1 MALPVMNGERSGN
14 FWPFAPLG
22 ARVLLC
28 LLMVNLC
35 LRAQTAP
42 EFEKASL
49 ALRTALHFDPGSE
62 SSLRSLVELHQKSG
76 RVAELIG
83 LYERHIVQYPA
94 DENAAVV
101 FARLL
106 LAVDGQRAGSFLEQ
120 ALKRFP
126 GSALLKHTQFE
137 ALSRG
142 HDPGASRVLDEAV
155 GLETQVP
162 SRRSQWLAKL
172 IQSASGPAHDELV
185 AARMTRLVDEGAVSG
200 QEAVLWVR
208 RCLDADLMRSADAAA
223 KALRLDRL
231 GAEEAVEARFVLAR
245 CALAH
250 GRREEAAGHV
260 AALLDLLA
268 PEHWRWREAQV
279 LFWQSADEKQRT
291 KVLTEHQQRWKA
303 KPSDEVSALT
313 YGDILELAGRRE
325 EALKVWREALILL
338 PSSSLL
344 EERMAA
350 LLRSGGQEEELLKF
364 LTSRLE
370 ASPDRADLRLQKARQ
385 LLLLGRMEEGRRE
398 LDMAFRGRDAGRQ
411 VEILLQ
417 TARWLRQQNLF
428 QEAAGL
434 LERVISMASQ
444 RWDVRKELAE
454 LYFLLKR
461 GQEAEKLFEVEL
473 AEEVPGEVA
482 LEVAHFL
489 VSRKLWPSARRML
502 EAWIQR
508 KPDAF
513 EARLLR
519 VKVETLAGNAATAGP
534 ALEACRQLCDTDARY
549 TAWLAVAWE
558 RAVALEQEAR
568 LLGEER
574 LRLRPAAG
582 AAWSLENLRRL
593 GILAEQTMQ
602 SSLQGE
608 VEVLLRDA
616 LSKSGVPDEVRHDL
630 QQLLIRVLD
639 RPGAAPQVLEKE
651 IERALSEVEPG
662 QQGDLQLR
670 LALMYRDAGRLD
682 LARGGLDKLVPGQ
695 CQDASL
701 LQKAVSASR
710 ELGRLEKAA
719 QLAERLVRL
728 QPVEKAHW
736 RTWTG
741 LLLEAGD
748 ESTLRHALREMNAR
762 AGEWKLDEEVRAM
775 LRRHLAASAW
785 RTVAAVLADS
795 KRDCS
800 EALLC
805 LADLEKT
812 EELPENR
819 GWLVWARA
827 LLARRTG
834 DSAAV
839 AAARAA
845 LAGEKSWIRLPDGL
859 SLSTAEALRILES
872 PPSES
877 RNEDGKAERSGDYSR
892 PGAMAWRFAAPRQ
905 AGLLSWCL
913 SPDGSRVVIQDAHR
927 RLYALDRVTGKLVW
941 QTRLQSSPAA
951 PVNMSNRSG
960 EELVQPL
967 EWCLNEERVCV
978 LHEDALICLEL
989 RSGTLAWKVPVSV
1002 NPARSSGVLA
1012 RSGDR
1017 VLWWTAALGTLDAL
1031 DMNSG
1036 RLLWSQKIPQLGKR
1050 QPMNPGNPV
1059 WLMSGIRVD
1068 AGRVMVWGNG
1078 TAVVDA
1084 EKGAILWKAGSE
1096 EQALGFPLNLD
1107 GSDLSL
1113 VSAGYHS
1120 AGSLPAAFQGAA
1132 SPVIMTSALA
1142 VPSFGYPGMFGGAMS
1157 NPWLLWGGDGDRWLQ
1172 GDGIWLLGQNL
1183 VTARYSVFGFPQ
1195 GGGRRKATYYMN
1207 SATALGTAG
1216 RSLIVQGDRGLAR
1229 VLPDGS
1235 VSMMATL
1242 EVRDNS
1248 PARHPLPAAGMDG
1261 NFVAMAT
1268 GEGVQ
1273 VYDGLGGGQVMQHA
1287 WSNHEA
1293 DLLAR
1298 ARDSLRAWNSL
1309 RQSSRGL
1316 AFYDGRS
1323 RTQMVEWRALVRGGD
1338 VIFPGSTDTLF
1349 CYRCGE
1355 DAAASADQGQ
1365 RPVTNDQTR

>member
-1 MALPVMNGERSGN
+1 MGVPAMKGERSGN
-14 FWPFAPLG
+14 LWHSAVLRV
-22 ARVLLC
+22 RVLMC
-28 LLMVNLC
+28 LLMLNPWLG
-35 LRAQTAP
+35 AQP
-42 EFEKASL
+42 VSEFEKASL

-83 LYERHIVQYPA
+83 LYEQHITQYPA

-106 LAVDGQRAGSFLEQ
+106 LAVDGPRAGSFLEQ

-137 ALSRG
+137 ALSRM
-142 HDPGASRVLDEAV
+142 HDPGASSVLDEAV

-185 AARMTRLVDEGAVSG
+185 ATRMTRLVSEGALSEK
-200 QEAVLWVR
+200 EAVLWVR
-208 RCLDADLMRSADAAA
+208 RCLDADLKRSADAAA

-245 CALAH
+245 CSLVN
-250 GRREEAAGHV
+250 GRREEAAGH
-260 AALLDLLA
+260 AAVLLDLLA

-291 KVLTEHQQRWKA
+291 KVLTEHQERWKA
-303 KPSDEVSALT
+303 KPSDEEGALT
-313 YGDILELAGRRE
+313 YGDLLDQAGRRE

-344 EERMAA
+344 EERVAS
-350 LLRSGGQEEELLKF
+350 LLRSGGQQEELLKF
-364 LTSRLE
+364 LSSRLE
-370 ASPDRADLRLQKARQ
+370 AAPDRTDLRLQKARQ
-385 LLLLGRMEEGRRE
+385 VLLLGRMEEGRRE
-398 LDMAFRGRDAGRQ
+398 LDMALKGKDAGQ
-411 VEILLQ
+411 KVEVLLL
-417 TARWLRQQNLF
+417 TARWLRLQNLF
-428 QEAAGL
+428 QEASGL
-434 LERVISMASQ
+434 LESVILTAPQ

-461 GQEAEKLFEVEL
+461 GQEAEKLFEAEL

-502 EAWIQR
+502 ETWIQR

-513 EARLLR
+513 EARLLL
-519 VKVETLAGNAATAGP
+519 VKVETLAGNAAAAGP

-558 RAVALEQEAR
+558 RAVALEQETQ

-582 AAWSLENLRRL
+582 AVWSLENLRRL

-602 SSLQGE
+602 ASLQGE
-608 VEVLLRDA
+608 AEQLLRDA
-616 LSKSGVPDEVRHDL
+616 LSESGVPDEVRRDL
-630 QQLLIRVLD
+630 RQLLIRVLD
-639 RPGAAPQVLEKE
+639 RSGAAPQVLEKE
-651 IERALSEVEPG
+651 IERALSEVAPG
-662 QQGDLQLR
+662 QEGDLQLR

-710 ELGRLEKAA
+710 ELGRPEKAA
-719 QLAERLVRL
+719 RFAERLVRL

-736 RTWTG
+736 QTWTG
-741 LLLEAGD
+741 LLLETGD
-748 ESTLRHALREMNAR
+748 ESTLRLALREMDAR
-762 AGEWKLDEEVRAM
+762 AGEWKLDEKVRAL

-795 KRDCS
+795 KRDSS

-805 LADLEKT
+805 LADLERT
-812 EELPENR
+812 EDLPEQR
-819 GWLVWARA
+819 GWCVWARA
-827 LLARRTG
+827 LLARQTG
-834 DSAAV
+834 DSKAV
-839 AAARAA
+839 SEARAG
-845 LAGEKSWIRLPDGL
+845 LVKEKAWISLPDGL

-872 PPSES
+872 PPRES
-877 RNEDGKAERSGDYSR
+877 RNEVGKAEPSGDYTR
-892 PGAMAWRFAAPRQ
+892 PGAVAWRFSAPRQ

-913 SPDGSRVVIQDAHR
+913 SPDGSRIVVQDAHR
-927 RLYALDRVTGKLVW
+927 RLYALDRVTGRLVW

-951 PVNMSNRSG
+951 PVFMNNPNG

-978 LHEDALICLEL
+978 LHEDALLCLDL
-989 RSGTLAWKVPVSV
+989 RSGTLAWKLPVSL

-1036 RLLWSQKIPQLGKR
+1036 RLLWSRKIPQLGKC
-1050 QPMNPGNPV
+1050 QPMNPANPV

-1084 EKGAILWKAGSE
+1084 QQGTLLWKASSE
-1096 EQALGFPLNLD
+1096 GQALGFPLNLD
-1107 GSDLSL
+1107 GSDLS
-1113 VSAGYHS
+1113 VASAGYHS
-1120 AGSLPAAFQGAA
+1120 AGSLPASYQGAA
-1132 SPVIMTSALA
+1132 SPVITTSALA

-1157 NPWLLWGGDGDRWLQ
+1157 SPWLLWGGDGDRWLQ

-1195 GGGRRKATYYMN
+1195 GGGRRNASYYMN

-1216 RSLIVQGDRGLAR
+1216 RSLIVQGDRGVAR

-1235 VSMMATL
+1235 VSMLATI
-1242 EVRDNS
+1242 EVLDNS
-1248 PARHPLPAAGMDG
+1248 PARHPLSAAGMDE
-1261 NFVAMAT
+1261 NFVAVAT

-1273 VYDGLGGGQVMQHA
+1273 VYDGLGGGEVMQHA
-1287 WSNHEA
+1287 WSKDES

-1316 AFYDGRS
+1316 AFYDGRGK
-1323 RTQMVEWRALVRGGD
+1323 TQMVEWRALVRGGD

-1355 DAAASADQGQ
+1355 AAAASADQGQ

>member
-1 MALPVMNGERSGN
+1 M
-14 FWPFAPLG
+14 
-22 ARVLLC
+22 C
-28 LLMVNLC
+28 LLILNSWLW
-35 LRAQTAP
+35 AQSSP

-83 LYERHIVQYPA
+83 LYEQHIAQYPA
-94 DENAAVV
+94 DESAAVV

-106 LAVDGQRAGSFLEQ
+106 PAVDAQRAGSFLKH
-120 ALKRFP
+120 ALKKFP
-126 GSALLKHTQFE
+126 VSALLKYTQFE
-137 ALSRG
+137 ALSG
-142 HDPGASRVLDEAV
+142 VHDTRASRVLEEAV

-185 AARMTRLVDEGAVSG
+185 AARMMRLVGEGAVSG
-200 QEAVLWVR
+200 KEAILWVR
-208 RCLDADLMRSADAAA
+208 RCLDAGLKRSADAAA
-223 KALRLDRL
+223 KALRLDHL
-231 GAEEAVEARFVLAR
+231 GAEEAVEARLVLAR
-245 CALAH
+245 CSLVN
-250 GRREEAAGHV
+250 GRREEAAGH
-260 AALLDLLA
+260 AASLLDLLA

-279 LFWQSADEKQRT
+279 LFWQSADEKQRA
-291 KVLTEHQQRWKA
+291 KLLSEHQERLKA
-303 KPSDEVSALT
+303 KPSDELSTLT

-338 PSSSLL
+338 PSSILL
-344 EERMAA
+344 EERVVA
-350 LLRSGGQEEELLKF
+350 LLRFSGQEEELLRF
-364 LTSRLE
+364 LKSRLE
-370 ASPDRADLRLQKARQ
+370 SAPDRTDLRLQAARQ

-398 LDMAFRGRDAGRQ
+398 LDMALKGKDAGQ
-411 VEILLQ
+411 KVELLLL
-417 TARWLRQQNLF
+417 TARWLRKQNLF
-428 QEAAGL
+428 QEASGL
-434 LERVISMASQ
+434 LESVISMAPQ

-461 GQEAEKLFEVEL
+461 GQEAEKLFVVEL
-473 AEEVPGEVA
+473 PEEVPGEVA

-489 VSRKLWPSARRML
+489 VSRKLWPSARKML

-513 EARLLR
+513 EARLLL
-519 VKVETLAGNAATAGP
+519 VKVEPLVGNAEAVGAS
-534 ALEACRQLCDTDARY
+534 LEICRQLCDTNARY

-558 RAVALEQEAR
+558 RAVALEQQAK

-574 LRLRPAAG
+574 LRLWPAAG

-593 GILAEQTMQ
+593 GILAEQTLHT
-602 SSLQGE
+602 SLQNE
-608 VEVLLRDA
+608 AEQLLHDA
-616 LSKSGVPDEVRHDL
+616 LSESGVPDEVRREL
-630 QQLLIRVLD
+630 RQLLIKVLD

-662 QQGDLQLR
+662 QEGDLQLR

-719 QLAERLVRL
+719 QLAERVVRL

-736 RTWTG
+736 QTWTG
-741 LLLEAGD
+741 LLLEIGD
-748 ESTLRHALREMNAR
+748 ESMLRHALRQMDAR
-762 AGEWKLDEEVRAM
+762 AVEWKLDEEVRAM
-775 LRRHLAASAW
+775 LRRHLAASVW

-795 KRDCS
+795 KRDSS

-805 LADLEKT
+805 LMDLQKMEDLA
-812 EELPENR
+812 EQR
-819 GWLVWARA
+819 GWWVWARA

-834 DSAAV
+834 DSVAV
-839 AAARAA
+839 AEARAA
-845 LAGEKSWIRLPDGL
+845 LAGEKSWIKLPDGL
-859 SLSTAEALRILES
+859 SISTAQAVRILES
-872 PPSES
+872 RPGES
-877 RNEDGKAERSGDYSR
+877 RDETKKAKHSGDYSR
-892 PGAMAWRFAAPRQ
+892 PGALAWRFSTPRQ

-913 SPDGSRVVIQDAHR
+913 SPDGSRVLIQDAHR

-951 PVNMSNRSG
+951 PVSMNNSSG

-967 EWCLNEERVCV
+967 EWCLNDERVCV
-978 LHEDALICLEL
+978 LHEDALLCLDL
-989 RSGTLAWKVPVSV
+989 RNGSMDWKVPVSV

-1017 VLWWTAALGTLDAL
+1017 VLWWTVALGTLDAL
-1031 DMNSG
+1031 DMTSG
-1036 RLLWSQKIPQLGKR
+1036 RLLWSRKIPQLGKR
-1050 QPMNPGNPV
+1050 QPMHPANPV

-1078 TAVVDA
+1078 TAVVDD
-1084 EKGAILWKAGSE
+1084 ETGMILWKAGSE
-1096 EQALGFPLNLD
+1096 EQALSFPLNLD

-1113 VSAGYHS
+1113 ASAGYDS
-1120 AGSLPAAFQGAA
+1120 AGSLRATYQGAA
-1132 SPVIMTSALA
+1132 SPVITTSALA

-1157 NPWLLWGGDGDRWLQ
+1157 SPWLLWGGDGDRWLQ

-1195 GGGRRKATYYMN
+1195 GDGRKKAPYYMN

-1235 VSMMATL
+1235 VSMIATL

-1261 NFVAMAT
+1261 NFVAVAT

-1273 VYDGLGGGQVMQHA
+1273 VYDGLGGVQVIQHA
-1287 WSNHEA
+1287 WSNHES

-1316 AFYDGRS
+1316 AFYDGRGK
-1323 RTQMVEWRALVRGGD
+1323 TQMVEWRALVRGGD

-1355 DAAASADQGQ
+1355 AGAASADQGQ
-1365 RPVTNDQTR
+1365 RPVTNDQIR

>member
-1 MALPVMNGERSGN
+1 MNGERSGN
-14 FWPFAPLG
+14 FWHPATLRV
-22 ARVLLC
+22 RVLMC
-28 LLMVNLC
+28 LLLLNPW
-35 LRAQTAP
+35 LRAQPAP

-62 SSLRSLVELHQKSG
+62 SSLRSLVELHQKAG

-83 LYERHIVQYPA
+83 LYEQHITQYPS

-106 LAVDGQRAGSFLEQ
+106 LVVDGQRAGGFLEQ
-120 ALKRFP
+120 ALKKFP

-142 HDPGASRVLDEAV
+142 HDPFASRVLDEAV
-155 GLETQVP
+155 GLEIQVP

-172 IQSASGPAHDELV
+172 IQSASGPTHDDLV
-185 AARMTRLVDEGAVSG
+185 AARMTRLVSEGAVSEK
-200 QEAVLWVR
+200 EAVQWVR
-208 RCLDADLMRSADAAA
+208 RCLDADLKRSADAAA
-223 KALRLDRL
+223 KVVRLERL

-245 CALAH
+245 CSLVN
-250 GRREEAAGHV
+250 GRREEAAGHA

-268 PEHWRWREAQV
+268 PEHWRWREAQM
-279 LFWQSADEKQRT
+279 LFWQSADENQRT
-291 KVLTEHQQRWKA
+291 KALTEHAGRWKA
-303 KPSDEVSALT
+303 MPSDEVSALT

-325 EALKVWREALILL
+325 EALKVWREAMILL

-344 EERMAA
+344 EERVTG
-350 LLRSGGQEEELLKF
+350 LLRYGGQEEELLRF

-370 ASPDRADLRLQKARQ
+370 SAPDRTDLRLQKARQ

-398 LDMAFRGRDAGRQ
+398 LDMALNGKDAGQ
-411 VEILLQ
+411 KAEVLLL

-428 QEAAGL
+428 QEASGL
-434 LERVISMASQ
+434 LESVISTAPQ

-473 AEEVPGEVA
+473 AEEVPVEVA

-502 EAWIQR
+502 ETWIQR

-513 EARLLR
+513 DARLLLA
-519 VKVETLAGNAATAGP
+519 KVESLAGNAAAAGP
-534 ALEACRQLCDTDARY
+534 ALESCRQLCDTDARY

-558 RAVALEQEAR
+558 RAVALERETQ

-593 GILAEQTMQ
+593 GILAEQTLQ
-602 SSLQGE
+602 ASLQNE
-608 VEVLLRDA
+608 AEQLLRDA
-616 LSKSGVPDEVRHDL
+616 LSENGVPDDVRGDL
-630 QQLLIRVLD
+630 RQLLIRVLD
-639 RPGAAPQVLEKE
+639 HPGAAPRVLEKE
-651 IERALSEVEPG
+651 IERALSEVAPG
-662 QQGDLQLR
+662 QEGDLQLR
-670 LALMYRDAGRLD
+670 LALMYRDAGRPD

-748 ESTLRHALREMNAR
+748 ESSLRLALREMDAR
-762 AGEWKLDEEVRAM
+762 AGEWRLDEEVRVL
-775 LRRHLAASAW
+775 LRRHLAASVW

-795 KRDCS
+795 KRDSS

-805 LADLEKT
+805 LVDLEKM
-812 EELPENR
+812 EDLAEQR
-819 GWLVWARA
+819 GWWVWARA

-839 AAARAA
+839 AEARAA

-859 SLSTAEALRILES
+859 SLSAAEAVRILES
-872 PPSES
+872 PPCEP
-877 RNEDGKAERSGDYSR
+877 RDEVGKAEHPGDYSR
-892 PGAMAWRFAAPRQ
+892 PGAMAWRFSAPRQ

-913 SPDGSRVVIQDAHR
+913 SPDGSRIVIQDAHR
-927 RLYALDRVTGKLVW
+927 GLYALDRVTGKLVW

-951 PVNMSNRSG
+951 PVIMNNRSG

-967 EWCLNEERVCV
+967 EWCLNDERVCV
-978 LHEDALICLEL
+978 LHEDALFCLDL
-989 RSGTLAWKVPVSV
+989 RSGRLAWKVPVNV
-1002 NPARSSGVLA
+1002 NPARASGVLA

-1031 DMNSG
+1031 DMDSG
-1036 RLLWSQKIPQLGKR
+1036 RLLWSQKIPQLGQR

-1059 WLMSGIRVD
+1059 WLMSGMRVD
-1068 AGRVMVWGNG
+1068 SGRAMVWGNG
-1078 TAVVDA
+1078 TAVVDV
-1084 EKGAILWKAGSE
+1084 EKGTLLWKASSE
-1096 EQALGFPLNLD
+1096 GQALGFPLNLD

-1113 VSAGYHS
+1113 ASAGYHS
-1120 AGSLPAAFQGAA
+1120 AGSLRASYQGAA

-1157 NPWLLWGGDGDRWLQ
+1157 NSWLLWGGDGDRWLQ

-1195 GGGRRKATYYMN
+1195 GGGRRKAPYYMN

-1235 VSMMATL
+1235 VSMIATL

-1261 NFVAMAT
+1261 SVVAVAT

-1273 VYDGLGGGQVMQHA
+1273 VYDGLGGGEVMQHA
-1287 WSNHEA
+1287 WSNHES

-1298 ARDSLRAWNSL
+1298 ARGSLRAWNSL

-1316 AFYDGRS
+1316 AFYDGRGK
-1323 RTQMVEWRALVRGGD
+1323 TQMVDWRALVRGGD

-1355 DAAASADQGQ
+1355 AGAASADQGQ
-1365 RPVTNDQTR
+1365 RRVTNDQAR

>member
-1 MALPVMNGERSGN
+1 MNGERSGN

-22 ARVLLC
+22 VRVLMC

-35 LRAQTAP
+35 LRAQPAP

-83 LYERHIVQYPA
+83 LYEQHIAQYSA

-137 ALSRG
+137 ALSRV

-155 GLETQVP
+155 ALETQVP

-172 IQSASGPAHDELV
+172 IQSASGSAHDELV
-185 AARMTRLVDEGAVSG
+185 AVRMTRLVDEGAVSG
-200 QEAVLWVR
+200 LEAVLWVR
-208 RCLDADLMRSADAAA
+208 RCLDADLKRSADAAA

-250 GRREEAAGHV
+250 GRREEAAGHA
-260 AALLDLLA
+260 AALLDRLA

-291 KVLTEHQQRWKA
+291 KVLTEHEERWKA
-303 KPSDEVSALT
+303 KPSDEGAALT

-325 EALKVWREALILL
+325 EALKIWREALIML

-344 EERMAA
+344 EERMAG

-411 VEILLQ
+411 VEVLLQ

-428 QEAAGL
+428 QEASGL
-434 LERVISMASQ
+434 LEKVISMAPQ

-489 VSRKLWPSARRML
+489 ISRKLWPPARRML

-513 EARLLR
+513 EARLLQ
-519 VKVETLAGNAATAGP
+519 VKVETLAGNAAMAGSM
-534 ALEACRQLCDTDARY
+534 LEACRQLCDTDARY

-593 GILAEQTMQ
+593 GILAEQSLQT
-602 SSLQGE
+602 SLQGE
-608 VEVLLRDA
+608 VDVLLRAA
-616 LSKSGVPDEVRHDL
+616 LADTGLPQEARRDL

-662 QQGDLQLR
+662 QEGDLQLR
-670 LALMYRDAGRLD
+670 LALIYRDAGRLD

-741 LLLEAGD
+741 LLLETGD
-748 ESTLRHALREMNAR
+748 ESTLRHALREMDAR

-800 EALLC
+800 VALLC

-819 GWLVWARA
+819 GWLMWARA

-839 AAARAA
+839 AEACAA

-859 SLSTAEALRILES
+859 SLSATEAVRILES
-872 PPSES
+872 PSSKSWDDPE
-877 RNEDGKAERSGDYSR
+877 NAERPDVYSR

-913 SPDGSRVVIQDAHR
+913 GPDGSRVVIQDAHR
-927 RLYALDRVTGKLVW
+927 RIYALDRVTGKLVW
-941 QTRLQSSPAA
+941 QTRLQASPAA
-951 PVNMSNRSG
+951 PVFMNNRSG

-967 EWCLNEERVCV
+967 EWCLNDQRVCV
-978 LHEDALICLEL
+978 LHEDALLCLDL
-989 RSGTLAWKVPVSV
+989 RSGTLAWKLPVSI

-1036 RLLWSQKIPQLGKR
+1036 RLLWSRKIPQLGKR
-1050 QPMNPGNPV
+1050 QPMNPANPV

-1084 EKGAILWKAGSE
+1084 EKGVILWKAGSE

-1107 GSDLSL
+1107 GSDLSQ

-1120 AGSLPAAFQGAA
+1120 AGSLPAAYQGAA
-1132 SPVIMTSALA
+1132 SPVITTSALA

-1157 NPWLLWGGDGDRWLQ
+1157 SPWLLWGGDGDRWLQ

-1183 VTARYSVFGFPQ
+1183 VTARYSIFGFPQ
-1195 GGGRRKATYYMN
+1195 GDGRKRASYYMN

-1235 VSMMATL
+1235 VSMMATI

-1261 NFVAMAT
+1261 NFVAVAT

-1273 VYDGLGGGQVMQHA
+1273 VYDGLGGGQVLQHA
-1287 WSNHEA
+1287 WSNHES
-1293 DLLAR
+1293 DLLGR

-1316 AFYDGRS
+1316 AFYDGRGK
-1323 RTQMVEWRALVRGGD
+1323 TLMVDWRALVRGGD